1 MSGGRLKPAAFAH
14 HQPGSVADAA
24 RLLSDLADRN
34 VRIIAGGQS
43 LAPMMAFRLATP
55 DHLIDINGV
64 KELDFLEVGP
74 SELRIGALVRHKNLE
89 RIAGAGATGDL
100 LGLVLPW
107 IAHFPIRSRGT
118 FCGSIAHADPASEWC
133 LVSVALDAR
142 MVLVGAE
149 GVRAVAACDFFEGPM
164 STNAKPSELLREVR
178 LPLLPN
184 GTRMGFQEFS
194 RRRGDFALSMALAT
208 YRVEDGLIRDP
219 RIAIGGAEDRP
230 RRFASAEALLVG
242 QAPSAVLF
250 AAASQRVAEE
260 LQPMEGP
267 GTTAEYRRELTRT
280 LTLRALE
287 EAAR

>member
-1 MSGGRLKPAAFAH
+1 MKPAVFAH
-14 HQPGSVADAA
+14 HQPGSLADAIK
-24 RLLSDLADRN
+24 LLEDLADRN

-64 KELDFLEVGP
+64 KELDLLRVGS

-89 RIAGAGATGDL
+89 RVAGAGATGDL

-142 MVLVGAE
+142 MVLTSRE
-149 GVRAVAACDFFEGPM
+149 GSREVSARDFFEGAM
-164 STNAKPSELLREVR
+164 STAARASELLSEVR
-178 LPLLPN
+178 LPLLPS

-194 RRRGDFALSMALAT
+194 RRRGDFALSMALTT
-208 YRVEDGLIRDP
+208 YRMEHGLIRDP

-230 RRFASAEALLVG
+230 RRFASAEALLAG
-242 QAPSAVLF
+242 QPPSPDLF
-250 AAASQRVAEE
+250 AAAAQRVADE
-260 LQPMEGP
+260 LQPLEGP
-267 GTTAEYRRELTRT
+267 GTSAAYRRELTRT

-287 EAAR
+287 EAAK